1 MKITE
6 FRTLLNTTLTDAT
19 EASALSDA
27 LARFDDMSIFEFA
40 SFLNARKITG
50 KSSGPEKKAASKQP
64 SVDLVTLANTLKSL
78 KAKPDQF
85 DAEIDKIA
93 SAKSVTKAAVQRLY
107 EELFENKSP
116 LPASLTK
123 PEMIERIKRQRRRD
137 ANFASA

>member
-6 FRTLLNTTLTDAT
+6 FRVLLKTTLTDAT
-19 EASALSDA
+19 EADALSDA

-50 KSSGPEKKAASKQP
+50 KSSSGQKATSKKP
-64 SVDLVTLANTLKSL
+64 SVDLVTLANTLRML
-78 KAKPDQF
+78 KTKPDQF
-85 DAEIDKIA
+85 DAEMDKIA
-93 SAKSVTKAAVQRLY
+93 STKSISKAAVQRLY
-107 EELFENKSP
+107 DELFENKSP